1 MQTHITALQIEDN
14 LRVEA
19 KLISNDDR
27 KNTYRYLSQVRSEHI
42 INYSYL
48 LFSDML
54 YVNIEKITHIDLTNA
69 LLL

>member
-1 MQTHITALQIEDN
+1 MMIE
-14 LRVEA
+14 
-19 KLISNDDR
+19 
-27 KNTYRYLSQVRSEHI
+27 KNTYLYLSQVRSEHI

-54 YVNIEKITHIDLTNA
+54 YVNIEKTTHIDLTNA